1 LEVIETDVLVIGGGG
16 AGAYAAYEASKV
28 GQTVTLVLKGF
39 LGKSGSTPLAPGA
52 IAAVGPWQHPQDSQ
66 DLHFLDTL
74 KGGAFLNEQKLVRI
88 MVEEA
93 PKRVLELEE
102 LGAFWERS
110 PDGKQYLLRQGGGHS
125 FPRSPYLE
133 DRPGHELLKVLK
145 GELLRRN
152 VRILE
157 NQMVLRIFTE
167 DGQVCGAISLGVYT
181 GDFTLYRAKSIVLA
195 TGGASQLYP
204 YFTQDVKNTGD
215 GVCLGW
221 EAGADLMD
229 MEFLQFFIGLAW
241 PKALRGIIV
250 GTLYY
255 SRLLN
260 KTGEQFLKRY
270 DPQRLESSTRDIVS
284 QACFQEIQEGRGT
297 DRGGVYLDLTQNP
310 PGFVKEKLPMI
321 HSLCQQL
328 GVDLEKEPIEVAPTF
343 HFVMGGIR
351 VDENW
356 QSRVPGLFAVGE
368 VAAGVHGANRLSQN
382 SLADIV
388 VSGAIAGRSA
398 AAHASGACFLGID
411 PAEIAALCRKVE
423 KIAER
428 APTRPLRL
436 AALKETLQTFMWDKV
451 SFRRSEKGLTEALD
465 EVRRLREEALPC
477 LRLTTRSKRFNRELF
492 EVLEME
498 NLLTFAELVIRSAQ
512 MRKETRGAH
521 FREDYPSPDNAQ
533 WLKHVVIRKA
543 DGGCQL
549 TTAEVDLH
557 EIQPQ

>member
-1 LEVIETDVLVIGGGG
+1 MEVIETDILVIGGGG
-16 AGAYAAYEASKV
+16 AGAYAAYEASKL
-28 GQTVTLVLKGF
+28 GQTVTLVVKGF
-39 LGKSGSTPLAPGA
+39 LGRSGSTPMAPGG

-125 FPRSPYLE
+125 LPRSPYLE

-157 NQMVLRIFTE
+157 NQMVLKIFTG
-167 DGQVCGAISLGVYT
+167 DRRVCGAISLGVYT
-181 GDFTLYRAKSIVLA
+181 GEFTLYRAKSIVLA

-229 MEFLQFFIGLAW
+229 MEFQQFFIGLAW

-260 KTGEQFLKRY
+260 KTGERFLKRY

-356 QSRVPGLFAVGE
+356 QSRVPGLFAAGE

-411 PAEIAALCRKVE
+411 PAEIAALCHKVE

-436 AALKETLQTFMWDKV
+436 AAFKENLQTLMWDKV

-465 EVRRLREEALPC
+465 EVRRLGEEDLPC
-477 LRLTTRSKRFNRELF
+477 LMLTTRSKRFNRQLF

-498 NLLTFAELVIRSAQ
+498 NLLTFAELIIRSAQ

-521 FREDYPSPDNAQ
+521 FRQDYPLQDDAQ

-549 TTAEVDLH
+549 TAAEVDLH